1 MTELDWQKSSFSSG
15 DGNTTCVELAADPT
29 GTLHLRESDEPTAIL
44 TASRPAIRALLSR
57 IKAGDLDLTEP
68 R

>member
-1 MTELDWQKSSFSSG
+1 MAELSWQKSSFSSG
-15 DGNTTCVELAADPT
+15 DPNTNCVELAAAPD
-29 GTLHLRESDEPTAIL
+29 GTLPLRESDEPAAIL

-57 IKAGDLDLTEP
+57 IKAGNLDLTDG